1 MLQPRVNGD
10 VRLSKENDPCAPCI
24 FIKRMQTRFQA
35 RGAAAPGG
43 PVKGIRDVLDICQTG
58 SSIKLTDQ
66 VPSSFV
72 MPYDPESGS
81 GVAPLGTS
89 AGVERLSSTTAGS
102 SERMATVSPGSY
114 VTRLFV

>member
-1 MLQPRVNGD
+1 MVTWDSARRTPPVIPEFVKRV
-10 VRLSKENDPCAPCI
+10 
-24 FIKRMQTRFQA
+24 QTRFQD
-35 RGAAAPGG
+35 RGAVPPGG
-43 PVKGIRDVLDICQTG
+43 PAKGIRDVLDDGPTG
-58 SSIKLTDQ
+58 GPIKLTDQ

-72 MPYDPESGS
+72 TPYDPESGS

-114 VTRLFV
+114 VTLLSV